1 MMWFKLW
8 YRFIALLK
16 KGIYKLAFGSRIR
29 FGRKTTFRSGFHA
42 ACEEGGRIEIGDRC
56 FFNHAC
62 SLSALYGIR
71 IGHDTIF
78 GENVKVYDHNHRFR
92 DSQKTIKE
100 QGYTAAPI
108 VIGANCWIG
117 SNVTVLK
124 GAWIGKGCVIGAG
137 CVVKEKI
144 PPYTILS
151 ADGMQRLR
159 ENAPEISA
167 SKPVRVLVLDTVMD
181 RGGAETMIMNYMRHI
196 DPARVC
202 FDFMVNRE
210 YRAAYEDEI
219 ESLGGTIYR
228 MCPMYPQYFVR
239 YKREIRTFLKEHPEY
254 RVIHSNLEERSYF
267 ALKEAKR
274 LGVPVRISHSH
285 NVPRG
290 FGLKTVFRWYFR
302 MRLPRYN
309 THLFTCGEEAGDWL
323 YGKKNRRRF
332 IMMNNAV
339 DARQYTYDPV
349 RAADVRKEWNISE
362 DALVIG
368 HVGRFFP
375 QKNHTFLL
383 DIFAEI
389 HKIRPDSVL
398 LLVGGGEQDDA
409 LKNKMREKAEEL
421 GLGGSVRF
429 LGVRDDVA
437 RLLQAF
443 NLFLLPSLYEG
454 FPVTM
459 VEAQAAGL
467 PCVISDGVPPQC
479 DLTGNVTIVP
489 LSASPEEWARRTL
502 HAADGFNRTDTYEKI
517 AAAGFDICQNAGW
530 LTGFY
535 ESALADAEQLEE

>member
-1 MMWFKLW
+1 MIWLKLW
-8 YRFIALLK
+8 YRFAALLK
-16 KGIYKLAFGSRIR
+16 KGVYKLVFGSRIH

-42 ACEEGGRIEIGDRC
+42 ACEEGGHIQIGARC
-56 FFNHAC
+56 FFNHGC

-71 IGHDTIF
+71 IGHDAIF

-92 DSQKTIKE
+92 NPKKTIKE

-117 SNVTVLK
+117 SNAVILK
-124 GAWIGKGCVIGAG
+124 GANIGKGCVIGAG
-137 CVVKEKI
+137 CVVKERI

-151 ADGMQRLR
+151 ADGVQKLR
-159 ENAPEISA
+159 EDAPKTA
-167 SKPVRVLVLDTVMD
+167 LQKPVRVLVLDTVMD

-196 DPARVC
+196 SPARIR
-202 FDFMVNRE
+202 FDFMVNLE

-219 ESLGGTIYR
+219 ESLGGTVYR
-228 MCPMYPQYFVR
+228 MCPMYPQYFCR
-239 YKREIRTFLKEHPEY
+239 YKRVLRMFLREHPEY

-267 ALKEAKR
+267 ALKEAKK

-290 FGLKTVFRWYFR
+290 FGLKTLFRWYFR

-323 YGKKNRRRF
+323 YGKRNRRRF
-332 IMMNNAV
+332 VMMNNAI
-339 DARQYTYDPV
+339 DARAYTYEPKIAAEMR
-349 RAADVRKEWNISE
+349 RALSIPEAAFV
-362 DALVIG
+362 VG

-383 DIFAEI
+383 DIFAQI
-389 HKIRPDSVL
+389 HKLRPDAVL
-398 LLVGGGEQDDA
+398 LLAGGGEQDDA
-409 LKNKMREKAEEL
+409 LKNKMREKAGSL
-421 GLGGSVRF
+421 GLAESVRF

-443 NLFLLPSLYEG
+443 DVFLLPSLYEG

-479 DLTGNVTIVP
+479 DLTGNVTVIP
-489 LSASPEEWARRTL
+489 LSAPPEEWARRTL
-502 HAADGFNRTDTYEKI
+502 QAADGFCRADTYEKI
-517 AAAGFDICQNAGW
+517 AEAGFDICKNADW
-530 LTGFY
+530 LADFY
-535 ESALADAEQLEE
+535 ESALADAVQLDE